1 MSARVGNGSTP
12 TDTSLFAAEDEAFA
26 RTSDAYVARAVG
38 LAFYLTGNRSD
49 AEDATQEA
57 MARAWKARRSLREPA
72 SFDAWFDRILVN
84 CVRERLRRQRRIRE
98 VAFPGDDEGET
109 GDAFATVLARD
120 SVGRALS
127 SLTLEQRTVVVLRY
141 WQDLSLGQVA
151 ERLGW
156 PLGTVKSRLHH
167 ALAAIRERI
176 DGDDAEVQK

>member
-12 TDTSLFAAEDEAFA
+12 TDTSLFAAEDEVFA
-26 RTSDAYVARAVG
+26 RASDAYVARAVG
-38 LAFYLTGNRSD
+38 LAFYLTGNRPD
-49 AEDATQEA
+49 AEDVTQEA
-57 MARAWKARRSLREPA
+57 MTRAWTARRSLRDPA